1 MYSNSDFRAH
11 AWNKQDICNTY
22 NFFLLS
28 FLFSKSLIFKNDDF
42 PKYGSTFV
50 KLHFEKNSSNEYYS
64 KKIKKSHIQLFLN
77 LALKGTLKTRKPGF
91 GHPIRYVHLA
101 LRQEGTL

>member
-1 MYSNSDFRAH
+1 MMIFLSMA
-11 AWNKQDICNTY
+11 AP
-22 NFFLLS
+22 LLS
-28 FLFSKSLIFKNDDF
+28 SIFK
-42 PKYGSTFV
+42 KI
-50 KLHFEKNSSNEYYS
+50 SSNEYYS